1 MKKLMIAAA
10 VVCAAAMVH
19 AAAAN
24 WTATAGEIHDGTGV
38 EESYWSGTA
47 YVFDAGTTSQAAL
60 FDIFAAGTAIGSSTA
75 GYVATGIVDD
85 GSLGGATWSYGEQG
99 DGKTY
104 NYFFALVDS
113 DKIYLSETAGA
124 KPNSSASAKMIPFGD
139 QYDWEGGVSLPNS
152 YSLPT
157 DGFVSAGRWAAASD
171 VPEPT
176 SGLLMLLGVA
186 GLALRRR
193 RA

>member
-1 MKKLMIAAA
+1 MKKLIIAAA
-10 VVCAAAMVH
+10 VACAAAMSY

-24 WTATAGEIHDGTGV
+24 WSATADSIHNGTGV
-38 EESYWSGTA
+38 EDVYWSGTA
-47 YVFDAGTTSQAAL
+47 YIFDASIMTQSAL
-60 FDIFAAGTAIGSSTA
+60 FDIFAAGTAIGSSTS
-75 GYVATGIVDD
+75 GYVGTGTVDD
-85 GSLGGATWSYGEQG
+85 GALSGATWSYGEQG

-104 NYFFALVDS
+104 NYFFALVDT
-113 DKIYLSETAGA
+113 DKIYLSQTVGKTPNASATA
-124 KPNSSASAKMIPFGD
+124 KPVGFGE
-139 QYDWEGGVSLPNS
+139 QYGWDSGATLPNS

-157 DGFVSAGRWAAASD
+157 EGFSSAGLWAAP

-176 SGLLMLLGVA
+176 CGLLVLLGVA